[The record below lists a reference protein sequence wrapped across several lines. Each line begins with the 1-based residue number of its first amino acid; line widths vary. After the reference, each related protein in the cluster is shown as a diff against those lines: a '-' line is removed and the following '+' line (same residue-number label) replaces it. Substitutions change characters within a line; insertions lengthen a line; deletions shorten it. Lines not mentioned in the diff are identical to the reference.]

1 MRRFIAF
8 LGLVLG
14 LTLVAIVA
22 AAWRF
27 IDNGP
32 GAATAL
38 TFASGLFTVALAAYI
53 GE

>member
-14 LTLVAIVA
+14 LALIAIVVA
-22 AAWRF
+22 GWRF
-27 IDNGP
+27 IDNGHR
-32 GAATAL
+32 AATAL
-38 TFASGLFTVALAAYI
+38 TFAGGLFTIALAAYV